1 VIGAATPPGPRGGG
15 VATAALLGVALGFL
29 GLLADVP
36 FYLGPAVA
44 AVGVVAST
52 VWRVRRPT
60 PGGSWALVP
69 ALAALAALCASAPAA
84 PPTELFGGISGLAF
98 LLWVADDPGRA
109 TGGGQRAVPMLAP
122 AALGVGL
129 AWVIALALTGETAN
143 IGLTGSLLVVALVA
157 LAVLVSSLSARR
169 PEVAPPSVDR

>member
-1 VIGAATPPGPRGGG
+1 VSTPAAAAPGLRGGG
-15 VATAALLGVALGFL
+15 LATAALLGVALGFL

-44 AVGVVAST
+44 GVGVVAST
-52 VWRVRRPT
+52 VVRARRST

-69 ALAALAALCASAPAA
+69 ALAALAALSATA
-84 PPTELFGGISGLAF
+84 PVGPSTELFSGISGLAF

-109 TGGGQRAVPMLAP
+109 TGGGQRAVPMIAP

-129 AWVIALALTGETAN
+129 AWGLALALTGETAN
-143 IGLTGSLLVVALVA
+143 IGLTGGLLVAALVA
-157 LAVLVSSLSARR
+157 LALLVSTLSARG
-169 PEVAPPSVDR
+169 PAPRAARR